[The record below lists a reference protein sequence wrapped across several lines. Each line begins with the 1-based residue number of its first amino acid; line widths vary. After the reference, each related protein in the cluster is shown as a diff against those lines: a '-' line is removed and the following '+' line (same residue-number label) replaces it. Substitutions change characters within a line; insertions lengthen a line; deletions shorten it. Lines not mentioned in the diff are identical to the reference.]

1 MTNTEQGSKIT
12 RIEERLDKGVA
23 GQQMIG
29 AVGGVMFQNMMEV
42 MEFAKLMSVAGDAA
56 PPHLRGNPGAC
67 LSIVTRALRFNF
79 DPFSLAE
86 HSFLTLKSVKVG
98 TEWTKVGTIS
108 FDSFV
113 LHAIIEAHAPLVGRL
128 RRDYIGEGLDR
139 QCKVTGLIKGEQEP
153 HVYTGPKLG
162 AIIEK
167 IGRNENGKIK
177 GSPLW
182 ESKPDQQLWY
192 DARRDWCR
200 AFCPEVLL
208 GWYDKD
214 ELEEYAAPAPRPASP
229 NLIERMRDR
238 EVVGEVVQAQE
249 GFDRDKVHAEIGK
262 GPEAT
267 AKTIE
272 ATANETADH
281 LSDKGAAYIENATV
295 TIANAVDPVK
305 LKGWWAKTESKRKEA
320 KLPTAVLGKLVDDY
334 NSKLESLTPKPK
346 VEQTNLA
353 AG

>member
-1 MTNTEQGSKIT
+1 MTETAESTKLT

-23 GQQMIG
+23 GAQTIG

-42 MEFAKLMSVAGDAA
+42 MEFAKLMSLSGDAA

-98 TEWTKVGTIS
+98 NEWSKVGTIA

-113 LHAIIEAHAPLVGRL
+113 IHAIIEAHAPLVGRL
-128 RRDYIGEGLDR
+128 RPEFIGEGLER

-182 ESKPDQQLWY
+182 ESKPDQQQWY

-200 AFCPEVLL
+200 AYCPEVLL

-214 ELEEYAAPAPRPASP
+214 ELEEYAPPAPRPASP
-229 NLIERMRDR
+229 NLIERMKDR
-238 EVVGEVVQAQE
+238 EIVNEVTQPQE

-262 GPEAT
+262 GAETT
-267 AKTIE
+267 APIE
-272 ATANETADH
+272 ATETPSHDGELTA
-281 LSDKGAAYIENATV
+281 KGKTYIEEATV
-295 TIANAVDPVK
+295 TIANAIDFSK
-305 LKGWWAKTESKRKEA
+305 LKAWWTKTETKRKEA
-320 KLPTAVLGKLVDDY
+320 KLPTTNLGKLVDDY
-334 NSKLESLTPKPK
+334 NTKLDALRPK

-353 AG
+353 SG